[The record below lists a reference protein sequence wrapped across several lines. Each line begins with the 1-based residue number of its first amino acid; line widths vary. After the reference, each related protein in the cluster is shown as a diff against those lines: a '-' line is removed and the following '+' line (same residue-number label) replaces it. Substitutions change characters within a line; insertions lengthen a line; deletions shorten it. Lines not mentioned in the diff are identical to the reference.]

1 MSNGY
6 TRIPVELQRL
16 EVFGSWVLV
25 AEDLDEH
32 VRASGLVTNVAK
44 RATTVGRVLKVGSG
58 VQEDVQEGDNVIYE
72 EWQGGRWSIGDI
84 DCLIMD
90 VEHILMVVEREA

>member
-1 MSNGY
+1 MNNGY

-16 EVFGSWVLV
+16 EVYGTWVLV

-32 VRASGLVTNVAK
+32 ALASGLVTNVAK
-44 RATTVGRVLKVGSG
+44 KATTVGRVLKVGSG

-72 EWQGGRWSIGDI
+72 EWQGGRWNIGDT